1 MDKTLILFLI
11 GLGVGLFVGNLE
23 LPSDL
28 EELESDHGIVI
39 VAATE
44 IWLIVHYIVALTTL
58 PILAIGYLKKRTNP
72 PLRGLPLAFNAGF
85 LCSSISLG
93 LIHVL
98 TQIITTWWV
107 QNIRIEIS

>member
-1 MDKTLILFLI
+1 MDKTFILFLC

-28 EELESDHGIVI
+28 DDVESQPGKII

-44 IWLIVHYIVALTTL
+44 IWLIIHYVVALTTL
-58 PILAIGYLKKRTNP
+58 PILAITYLKKRTNP

-85 LCSSISLG
+85 LCSSISMG
-93 LIHVL
+93 LIHIL
-98 TQIITTWWV
+98 TQIVTT
-107 QNIRIEIS
+107 

>member
-1 MDKTLILFLI
+1 MDKTLILFLC

-28 EELESDHGIVI
+28 DDLESQHGKIV

-44 IWLIVHYIVALTTL
+44 VWLVIHYVVALTTL
-58 PILAIGYLKKRTNP
+58 PILAITYLKKRTNP

-85 LCSSISLG
+85 LCSSISMG
-93 LIHVL
+93 LLHII
-98 TQIITTWWV
+98 TQIVTT
-107 QNIRIEIS
+107 

>member
-1 MDKTLILFLI
+1 MDKTIILFLI
-11 GLGVGLFVGNLE
+11 GLGIGFFVGNLE

-28 EELESDHGIVI
+28 DDLETQPEKII

-44 IWLIVHYIVALTTL
+44 VWLIIHYVVALTTL
-58 PILAIGYLKKRTNP
+58 PILAITYLKKRTNP

-85 LCSSISLG
+85 LCSSISMG

-98 TQIITTWWV
+98 TQIVTT
-107 QNIRIEIS
+107 

>member
-1 MDKTLILFLI
+1 MDITLILFI
-11 GLGVGLFVGNLE
+11 CGLGLGLFVGNLE

-28 EELESDHGIVI
+28 DDLESQHGKII

-44 IWLIVHYIVALTTL
+44 IWLIIHYVVALTTL
-58 PILAIGYLKKRTNP
+58 PVLAITYLKKRTNP

-85 LCSSISLG
+85 LCSSISMG

-98 TQIITTWWV
+98 TQIVTT
-107 QNIRIEIS
+107 

>member
-1 MDKTLILFLI
+1 MDKTLILFI
-11 GLGVGLFVGNLE
+11 SGLGIGLFVGNLE

-28 EELESDHGIVI
+28 SDLETSEKII
-39 VAATE
+39 VATTE
-44 IWLIVHYIVALTTL
+44 IWLIVHYVVALTTL
-58 PILAIGYLKKRTNP
+58 PVLAIGYLKKRTHP

-98 TQIITTWWV
+98 TQIITT
-107 QNIRIEIS
+107 

>member
-1 MDKTLILFLI
+1 MDKTLILFI
-11 GLGVGLFVGNLE
+11 AGLGIGLFVGNLE

-28 EELESDHGIVI
+28 EDVESSPGKVI

-44 IWLIVHYIVALTTL
+44 VWLIVHYVVALTTL
-58 PILAIGYLKKRTNP
+58 PILAIGYLKKRTHP

-85 LCSSISLG
+85 LCSSISMG

-98 TQIITTWWV
+98 TQIIT
-107 QNIRIEIS
+107 